1 MTTQQGAIRCTKL
14 ILIASALWLWVLG
27 AGEAS
32 LVQRER

>member
-1 MTTQQGAIRCTKL
+1 MTSQQRAIRSTKL
-14 ILIASALWLWVLG
+14 ILIVSALWLWVLG